1 MTISKKLKS
10 IKDAAIDSID
20 KASGPTSR
28 AGVTLE
34 RIAKM
39 TKAGVSARAIATQLE
54 DNSHTRQ
61 QYTVEHVE
69 GFKMLFKDVQTKVG
83 VTAAQARAMMADQQ
97 STKNTN
103 AQTGAALNLT

>member
-10 IKDAAIDSID
+10 MKDAAIDSID

-28 AGVTLE
+28 AGGTLE

-97 STKNTN
+97 NVKNTN
-103 AQTGAALNLT
+103 APTVAAPNPT

>member
-10 IKDAAIDSID
+10 MKDAAVDNID

-39 TKAGVSARAIATQLE
+39 AKAGVSARAIATQLE
-54 DNSHTRQ
+54 DNSRTGQ

-83 VTAAQARAMMADQQ
+83 VTSAQARAMMTDQE
-97 STKNTN
+97 STKN
-103 AQTGAALNLT
+103 ADSPMGAALDLS